1 MPSQIGRNNGE
12 IIIYRSEDGK
22 IRMDVRLEEK
32 TVWLTQ
38 ERLMQEIDVTTK
50 RCYNVI
56 TS

>member
-38 ERLMQEIDVTTK
+38 ERLMREIDE
-50 RCYNVI
+50 I
-56 TS
+56 T